1 MADLDAPRL
10 SRLPSWITAQPRHVS
25 PGAVS
30 LETGCSRRSDGG
42 AEDGYAVGPLSSPGA
57 GSALWTLSAER
68 RDGCK
73 LVRRTSPTV
82 KRLRH
87 GCLMNATV
95 RADEA
100 REMEIWREEVFPP
113 VVVGPVGTIDDA
125 EAAVSKRAHVGG
137 VRSRG
142 GGPAL
147 LDRLKTHAVR

>member
-1 MADLDAPRL
+1 
-10 SRLPSWITAQPRHVS
+10 
-25 PGAVS
+25 
-30 LETGCSRRSDGG
+30 
-42 AEDGYAVGPLSSPGA
+42 
-57 GSALWTLSAER
+57 
-68 RDGCK
+68 
-73 LVRRTSPTV
+73 
-82 KRLRH
+82 
-87 GCLMNATV
+87 MNATV

-147 LDRLKTHAVR
+147 LDQAQDPRSQMKVCTAQQRTGAGRTTT